1 MNVGVAIIPA
11 VPPCTAQIAHDGSL
25 TFLGSL
31 ESHIFIWMTITW
43 GHARTLELVMAHIKV
58 WDARKCHVGEGPV
71 AIGANHSLIY
81 WVDILNNKI
90 YWRDLVSDENG
101 EIHTSE
107 NVSFVLPRS
116 NGGLVIGTAH
126 GPDLLGVDG
135 SLIRL
140 PGRLEADGM
149 DDPLPMR
156 WNDAKVGPAGEIW
169 LGTSSYGAP
178 TDRIGLHRLSAD
190 GRKIERIADGMGL
203 SNGLDWSPDGKLFYL
218 VDTTELVLYIYDYEA
233 GEISNQR
240 IGLRFDPEL
249 KQYPD
254 GMTVDS
260 GGCLWIAFWNG
271 SCVRKYSPEFELLE
285 TLEFPVKFFSSCAFA
300 GADLRTLVV
309 TTSTGDNGWHD
320 DHECAGMT
328 FLVDTDVQG
337 KAPYVF
343 GS

>member
-1 MNVGVAIIPA
+1 
-11 VPPCTAQIAHDGSL
+11 
-25 TFLGSL
+25 
-31 ESHIFIWMTITW
+31 MTITW
-43 GHARTLELVMAHIKV
+43 AHARTLELVMANIKV

-126 GPDLLGVDG
+126 GPDLFGVDG

-169 LGTSSYGAP
+169 LGTSSYGAS

-190 GRKIERIADGMGL
+190 GSKIERIAEGMGL

-233 GEISNQR
+233 GDIANQR

-260 GGCLWIAFWNG
+260 EGCLWIAFWNG

-285 TLEFPVKFFSSCAFA
+285 THEFPVKFVSSCAFA

-309 TTSTGDNGWHD
+309 TSSTGDNGWHD